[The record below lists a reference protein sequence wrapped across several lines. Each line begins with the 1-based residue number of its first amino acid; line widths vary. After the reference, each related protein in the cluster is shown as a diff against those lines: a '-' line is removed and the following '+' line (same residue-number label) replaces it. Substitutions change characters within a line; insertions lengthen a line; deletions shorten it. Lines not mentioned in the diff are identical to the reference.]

1 MNNNGETVFHSSN
14 SGIINTNTNNKNFDI
29 PNNYKPLSPSSYFGY
44 SVLFSIPLVG
54 FIFLIVFSFNDN
66 NINRRNFARSYWL
79 LLLLVVI
86 FVILAIVIIS
96 ALGITFGGFGNI

>member
-44 SVLFSIPLVG
+44 SVLFSKQPLSWR
-54 FIFLIVFSFNDN
+54 LH
-66 NINRRNFARSYWL
+66 FAMY
-79 LLLLVVI
+79 
-86 FVILAIVIIS
+86 S
-96 ALGITFGGFGNI
+96 AEITLKK